1 MTDPLSDLEKKYQS
15 LIAKIPTLTDEE
27 EIKRVAEDIVA
38 TGDLI
43 ESGKIELGFYG
54 RLIETG
60 AKWLRV
66 YIEDKNKN
74 PYVVTFSEL
83 GKFPIEQYAS
93 VNEMLRNTVRVKFS
107 EADSFQEHI
116 YGGIILNIRR
126 MEGSLSIPTISV
138 QIENEDGKHN
148 IEYLR
153 YIR

>member
-27 EIKRVAEDIVA
+27 EIKEVAEDIVA
-38 TGDLI
+38 TNNLI
-43 ESGKIELGFYG
+43 KSKKTELGFYD
-54 RLIETG
+54 RLINSG

-66 YIEDKNKN
+66 YIDNKN
-74 PYVVTFSEL
+74 GNSYLVSFREL
-83 GKFPIEQYAS
+83 GKFPIKQYNE
-93 VNEMLRNTVRVKFS
+93 VNNLIRSTINLQFS
-107 EADSFQEHI
+107 EADSFNENV

-126 MEGSLSIPTISV
+126 MEGRTSIPTIDV
-138 QIENEDGKHN
+138 RIENEDGKLN

>member
-1 MTDPLSDLEKKYQS
+1 MNELIELKNKYQS

-27 EIKRVAEDIVA
+27 EIKRVAEDIIA
-38 TGDLI
+38 TSDLI
-43 ESGKIELGFYG
+43 ESRNIELGFYG
-54 RLIETG
+54 RLIDTG

-93 VNEMLRNTVRVKFS
+93 VNEMIRNTVRVKFA
-107 EADSFQEHI
+107 EADSFQEHM
-116 YGGIILNIRR
+116 YGGIILNVRR
-126 MEGSLSIPTISV
+126 IEGSLSIPTISV
-138 QIENEDGKHN
+138 QIENEDGRPN

>member
-1 MTDPLSDLEKKYQS
+1 MADPLSDLEKKYQS

-27 EIKRVAEDIVA
+27 EIKETAQDIVA
-38 TGDLI
+38 TGSLI
-43 ESGKIELGFYG
+43 ESTRIELGFYS

-60 AKWLRV
+60 AKWLHV
-66 YIEDKNKN
+66 FIEDKNKN
-74 PYVVTFSEL
+74 SYIVKFSEL

-93 VNEMLRNTVRVKFS
+93 VNEMLRNTARVKFP
-107 EADSFQEHI
+107 EANSFHEHT
-116 YGGIILNIRR
+116 YGGIILDIRR
-126 MEGSLSIPTISV
+126 MEGSLSIPTITV